1 MAWRV
6 RGPIARNL
14 TAEFEQSGYEGMY
27 EEDEEDE
34 DDGIAVDE
42 KDKGDKGTVLSAIH
56 VEDEGDEG
64 TILKGIN
71 VAEDGDESTILKG
84 INVAEDGDEGNVLDG
99 INGVNVDEEG
109 DEGTISDGI
118 NVDDEIIYEEGENDK
133 RAENESE
140 DNEDLEFYDSTYEQS
155 EDEQCLLEK
164 DDQAFDN
171 YVDHNAPDIDPTVD
185 EGEKSDDMVV
195 SDANSLDSSS
205 CDEVNITM
213 RKIKRKLPKFDD
225 FRHDTDLSNPIFKL
239 GLRFSNVYVF
249 RKAVRIYLVFNR
261 RKIKFSKMI
270 KIRLKQ
276 FVMGLRNQ
284 QSNPQ
289 LLLSCSRTPNLI
301 FNFSLCPQQPSHQ
314 SSLMGRHFNINPYK
328 KPTNVFPL
336 CIQTIIF
343 SHFIV

>member
-14 TAEFEQSGYEGMY
+14 NAEFEQSGYEGMY

-71 VAEDGDESTILKG
+71 VAED
-84 INVAEDGDEGNVLDG
+84 
-99 INGVNVDEEG
+99 G

-195 SDANSLDSSS
+195 SDVNSLDSSS
-205 CDEVNITM
+205 CDEVDITM
-213 RKIKRKLPKFDD
+213 RKIKRKLLKFYD

-276 FVMGLRNQ
+276 FMMGLRNQ

-301 FNFSLCPQQPSHQ
+301 FNFSLCPQ
-314 SSLMGRHFNINPYK
+314 
-328 KPTNVFPL
+328 
-336 CIQTIIF
+336 
-343 SHFIV
+343 